1 LKRPVEV
8 MWGAVTP
15 IREQLMAVGRQ
26 SERTLVLSAVLLASA
41 VSAVAGFVLAQ
52 YYSVDI
58 LTSLTGTAEDCWL
71 DWGVQIGRHCFSDYA
86 ITVDEGMR
94 PNPWEPYPVFLPW
107 DNYQAGSGNYP
118 AAAMVPQLLFAL
130 PAQLLGAPRLGLI
143 GYLLALTIAV
153 LAPAFWASRGARG
166 LERAVVFV
174 VLGAAAMPAWAVI
187 DRGNSVGFLAPIA
200 LVFLLALR
208 QERWGL
214 VAITVVLAALLKPQF
229 AILAV
234 ALFAS
239 RQWRLGGLAVGG
251 VVISNLAAYL
261 LWPRDFPQSV
271 VQSIHGVLGYGGSP
285 YAVTS
290 PYNVSFASGLFH
302 ITNRVAPLF
311 GYGVLILLVVCVLA
325 LGRRIPPVMV
335 GIALLAMATL
345 FPFLAFKYYLVF
357 ALPVAALV
365 VRDPDGPPGSGIF
378 DRLANLGDR
387 RRAVGI
393 CVSLA
398 ATLSITW
405 IPLPSP
411 PIQAS
416 IAGQKGII
424 GIVGTT
430 PYVPTTVAVTS
441 LLWLV
446 TCAAIIVSY
455 ARRSAPQALQGA
467 STNLAPGELKPAAA
481 SQRDRQ

>member
-1 LKRPVEV
+1 MKRPVEL
-8 MWGAVTP
+8 MRGAITP
-15 IREQLMAVGRQ
+15 IREQFRTVGRQ
-26 SERTLVLSAVLLASA
+26 SERTLVLGAVLLASV
-41 VSAVAGFVLAQ
+41 VSAVTGFVLAQ
-52 YYSVDI
+52 YYSVDV
-58 LTSLTGTAEDCWL
+58 LASLTGVAEDCWL

-94 PNPWEPYPVFLPW
+94 PNPWGPYPTFLPW
-107 DNYQAGSGNYP
+107 DNYQAGWVNYP
-118 AAAMVPQLLFAL
+118 AAALVPQLLFAV
-130 PAQLLGAPRLGLI
+130 PAKLLGAPQLGLI
-143 GYLLALTIAV
+143 AFLLALTIAV

-166 LERAVVFV
+166 LERVVVFV

-200 LVFLLALR
+200 LFFLLALR
-208 QERWGL
+208 RERWGL
-214 VAITVVLAALLKPQF
+214 VTIAVVLAALLKPQF

-239 RQWRLGGLAVGG
+239 RQWRLGGIAVGG
-251 VVISNLAAYL
+251 AVISNLAAYL
-261 LWPRDFPQSV
+261 LWPRDFPLNV
-271 VQSIHGVLGYGGSP
+271 VQSIKGVLGYGGSP

-302 ITNRVAPLF
+302 ITNRVVPLF
-311 GYGVLILLVVCVLA
+311 GYSVLIVSVVCILG

-335 GIALLAMATL
+335 GIALLATATL
-345 FPFLAFKYYLVF
+345 FPFQAFKYYLVF
-357 ALPVAALV
+357 ALPIAALV
-365 VRDPDGPPGSGIF
+365 VRDPDGPAGSGIF

-398 ATLSITW
+398 AALSITW
-405 IPLPSP
+405 IALPSKP
-411 PIQAS
+411 TQAL
-416 IAGQKGII
+416 IAGQKGVI

-430 PYVPTTVAVTS
+430 PLVPTTVAATS

-446 TCAAIIVSY
+446 TCASIIVSY
-455 ARRSAPQALQGA
+455 ARRPAPRALKGA
-467 STNLAPGELKPAAA
+467 CTDLAPGELKPAAA
-481 SQRDRQ
+481 SRLDRP